1 MSTLQQQDKK
11 PANPLKTLLDLG
23 KSKGQLSS
31 KEILDVLGDELD
43 PEQIEKIYDALES
56 NGIEIIE
63 DTEDLSLDDLNI
75 NENSDDDAEPGGI
88 RGHIGLFIHTGK
100 EPRRDALPADAQR
113 VGPAGAAHHQAIG
126 STQAADNNKYKYNG
140 TGGRAK

>member
-43 PEQIEKIYDALES
+43 PEQIDY
-56 NGIEIIE
+56 
-63 DTEDLSLDDLNI
+63 
-75 NENSDDDAEPGGI
+75 
-88 RGHIGLFIHTGK
+88 RGYRGFI
-100 EPRRDALPADAQR
+100 
-113 VGPAGAAHHQAIG
+113 
-126 STQAADNNKYKYNG
+126 S
-140 TGGRAK
+140 